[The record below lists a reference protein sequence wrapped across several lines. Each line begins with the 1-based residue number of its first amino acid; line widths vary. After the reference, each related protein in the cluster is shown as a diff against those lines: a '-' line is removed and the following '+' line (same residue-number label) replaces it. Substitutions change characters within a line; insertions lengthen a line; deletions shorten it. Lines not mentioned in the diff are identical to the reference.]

1 MTLTHETLAR
11 PAQLARAVRT
21 VDRWGLLAGVTG
33 FLGNVLLLVLITTPA
48 DGRYAWTGPAN
59 DIVSSVA
66 TLALIPVAVGLLAVC
81 GNSRGLGAI
90 TSLAILAMLVTPA
103 VTLLFVL
110 GLLPFDAATYTSY
123 VDLIVTFGW
132 ILAVSRAGR
141 PTGRLPRQIA
151 GSGIGLGAAGLA
163 GAALLAVLVPVPA
176 HLLSPDITYASEWLT
191 GIPVA
196 LYPVW
201 LIVLS
206 YRLPGHLA
214 GGVGNDAPH
223 PPGQGRP

>member
-1 MTLTHETLAR
+1 M
-11 PAQLARAVRT
+11 
-21 VDRWGLLAGVTG
+21 
-33 FLGNVLLLVLITTPA
+33 
-48 DGRYAWTGPAN
+48 
-59 DIVSSVA
+59 
-66 TLALIPVAVGLLAVC
+66 LALIPVAVGLLAVC
-81 GNSRGLGAI
+81 GNSCGLGAI
-90 TSLAILAMLVTPA
+90 TSLAILAMVVTPT

-110 GLLPFDAATYTSY
+110 GLVPFDAATYASY
-123 VDLIVTFGW
+123 VDLILTFGW

-151 GSGIGLGAAGLA
+151 GPGMGLGAAGLA
-163 GAALLAVLVPVPA
+163 GAALLVALVPVPA
-176 HLLSPDITYASEWLT
+176 HVLSPDITYAAEWLT

-214 GGVGNDAPH
+214 DRVGDDE
-223 PPGQGRP
+223 PPVTPR